1 MHTWVRRALCAL
13 GLTGGALLLG
23 FLMAESASAAGNH
36 TNGQDGIGSGNQTGI
51 GVQAPVNAT
60 GNQVTVIGHDN
71 HATNSGDA
79 ASAGGTTPSG
89 NTSGGDNT
97 TTGQDGIG
105 SGNQTGIGVQAPVNV
120 TGNQI
125 TVIGHDNTATA
136 SGNDARTGAAGG
148 DNTTTG
154 QDGIGSGN
162 QTGIGVQAP
171 VNATGNQITVIGH
184 DNHATSSG
192 DAASAGGTTP
202 SGGTS
207 GGVNTTSGQ
216 DGIGSG
222 NQTAAPVEA
231 PINTTGNQVT
241 VVGDGNTA
249 NSSGGTSVVS
259 PPTTG
264 SPGSAGSTRTP
275 GSTGSTG
282 QTSPP
287 RSISSAGAQGG
298 PVASARAVAPVAGV
312 LPNTGAPGG
321 VAGLAALALALLAG
335 GGLLLR
341 RRAVGC

>member
-60 GNQVTVIGHDN
+60 GNQITVIGHDN

-89 NTSGGDNT
+89 GTTGGDN
-97 TTGQDGIG
+97 
-105 SGNQTGIGVQAPVNV
+105 
-120 TGNQI
+120 
-125 TVIGHDNTATA
+125 
-136 SGNDARTGAAGG
+136 
-148 DNTTTG
+148 
-154 QDGIGSGN
+154 
-162 QTGIGVQAP
+162 
-171 VNATGNQITVIGH
+171 
-184 DNHATSSG
+184 
-192 DAASAGGTTP
+192 
-202 SGGTS
+202 
-207 GGVNTTSGQ
+207 TSGQ

-222 NQTAAPVEA
+222 NQTGAPVEA
-231 PINTTGNQVT
+231 PVNASGNQVT

-249 NSSGGTSVVS
+249 DSSGGTSVVS

-264 SPGSAGSTRTP
+264 ESGKPGGHTP

-282 QTSPP
+282 QVSPP
-287 RSISSAGAQGG
+287 SSNGSTGIEGG
-298 PVASARAVAPVAGV
+298 PAASAATVAPVAGV
-312 LPNTGAPGG
+312 LPNTGAPGDA
-321 VAGLAALALALLAG
+321 AGLAGLALALLAG
-335 GGLLLR
+335 GVLLLR